1 MNFRKT
7 LFAALLLL
15 APLASRAQ
23 IQESEMDYGFGARI
37 SAEADK
43 KLAKGLHLTLGG
55 EVRSEESFADP
66 HRLQAD
72 LGMSYKINKYF
83 KVGGGY
89 ALIEKKNSSGVWK
102 MRHRVWGDATFSLG
116 SGDWRFSL
124 KERLQLTHKSVNA
137 LKKQSTPNSLALKS
151 RAKVAY
157 KGLGIWEPYA
167 YVELRN
173 VFNDPSCSAVWDD
186 ASETFDDYTFTG
198 YNDAYFN
205 RYRGC
210 IGTEISLA
218 RHHSLDVFLM
228 TQYCR
233 EKETDTAGSG
243 TILKSITYERGLYT
257 SIGVAYKF
265 SF

>member
-7 LFAALLLL
+7 LLAALLAI
-15 APLASRAQ
+15 APFAAQAQ

-43 KLAKGLHLTLGG
+43 KLAKGLHLSASG
-55 EVRSEESFADP
+55 EVRSLDRFTDP
-66 HRLQAD
+66 YRLQAD
-72 LGMSYKINKYF
+72 LGVSYKINKYF

-89 ALIEKKNSSGVWK
+89 ALIEKKGSGGAWK
-102 MRHRVWGDATFSLG
+102 MRHRVWSDATLSLG

-124 KERLQLTHKSVNA
+124 KERLQMTHKSVNA
-137 LKKQSTPNSLALKS
+137 VKKQSTPNSLALKS
-151 RAKVAY
+151 RAKVSY

-167 YVELRN
+167 YAELRN

-205 RYRGC
+205 RYSGC

-218 RHHSLDVFLM
+218 RHHALDVFLL

-233 EKETDTAGSG
+233 EKEIDTGKGG
-243 TILKSITYERGLYT
+243 TVLKSITYARGLYT
-257 SIGVAYKF
+257 SVGVAYKF